1 MHDSMHGS
9 VRDGVHRRAP
19 HRVHHLST
27 RSMARSGFGGTRV
40 RVATRKPRATSCRR
54 RYAYCGYTYYGYTYY
69 GCTYYGYTYYGFP
82 DADCWHGNK
91 CNPS

>member
-1 MHDSMHGS
+1 MITYPL
-9 VRDGVHRRAP
+9 A
-19 HRVHHLST
+19 LAKT
-27 RSMARSGFGGTRV
+27 RMQ
-40 RVATRKPRATSCRR
+40 VAG
-54 RYAYCGYTYYGYTYY
+54 YAHCGYTYCGYTYYGYTYY